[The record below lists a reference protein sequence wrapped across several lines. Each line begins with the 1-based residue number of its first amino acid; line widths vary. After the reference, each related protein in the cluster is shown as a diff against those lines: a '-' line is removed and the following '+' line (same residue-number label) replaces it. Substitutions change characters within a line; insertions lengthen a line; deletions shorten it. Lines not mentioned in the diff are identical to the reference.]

1 MLNARECK
9 IRTVTALSDIIYS
22 LSCIFMYVCIYLYI
36 VFEELKNFRAVIFH
50 NSHMD
55 YFYGTGLM
63 LFFSFEYYR
72 CHYEMLHGEC
82 CMGQKKIT
90 QECINN
96 DKIYTSSL
104 LKTTIVDRT
113 VSFAEE

>member
-1 MLNARECK
+1 M
-9 IRTVTALSDIIYS
+9 
-22 LSCIFMYVCIYLYI
+22 YLYI
-36 VFEELKNFRAVIFH
+36 VFEELKNFHAVIFH

-55 YFYGTGLM
+55 YFYGTCLM
-63 LFFSFEYYR
+63 LFFLLSITDVT
-72 CHYEMLHGEC
+72 MKC
-82 CMGQKKIT
+82 CMENVVWDKKKIT

-104 LKTTIVDRT
+104 LKTTIVDRM